1 MRHYELKNKDGKL
14 SYKIFAT
21 DEELHLYLK
30 KNKGKSCEKMSPIF
44 SVKEYKEYPNT
55 QVRKLNADEI
65 KQYLSERKI

>member
-44 SVKEYKEYPNT
+44 SVKEYKEYP
-55 QVRKLNADEI
+55 
-65 KQYLSERKI
+65 